1 MKMLPQ
7 SCSDSDTKSCALII
21 ATLTAFLPPFMASSI
36 NIALPAIGEEFS
48 MNAVLLG
55 WIATSYLLSSAVFM
69 LPFVKFA
76 DIFGMKKVFLS
87 GLFFF
92 TASSLV
98 AYFAPSA
105 AILIL

>member
-1 MKMLPQ
+1 
-7 SCSDSDTKSCALII
+7 
-21 ATLTAFLPPFMASSI
+21 
-36 NIALPAIGEEFS
+36 

-69 LPFVKFA
+69 VPFGKLA
-76 DIFGMKKVFLS
+76 DIIGMKKVFLS

-98 AYFAPSA
+98 AYAAPTGSL
-105 AILIL
+105 LILSRVLQGIGAAMIFGLGAKASFEKQGFTVLNKAVSSS